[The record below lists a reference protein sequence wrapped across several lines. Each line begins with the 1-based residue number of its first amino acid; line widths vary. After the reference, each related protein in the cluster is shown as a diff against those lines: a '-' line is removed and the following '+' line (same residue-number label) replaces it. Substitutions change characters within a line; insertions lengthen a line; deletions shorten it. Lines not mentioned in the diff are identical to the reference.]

1 MVNLKSKN
9 ISVLIIEIENDNPQ
23 EILED
28 LREKLSSK
36 FFSKTNSMPFL
47 IKAKKEVSPQTV
59 EKIEQFLKEKGFVP
73 VLNTTQKEEKK
84 EIHNELSVSLE
95 KLPTNNVK
103 VINKSL
109 RAGQSVEHTGDVLI
123 LGDVNPG
130 AEVKATGN
138 IIVMGTLKGV
148 AWAGYLGNPDAV
160 IVALRM
166 QPSQL
171 RIANIIAIN
180 EDEENRAPDYPE
192 IAKIENG
199 EVVIKRLV

>member
-9 ISVLIIEIENDNPQ
+9 LSVLIIEVEEDNPQ
-23 EILED
+23 KILEE
-28 LREKLSSK
+28 LREKLSAK

-47 IKAKKEVSPQTV
+47 IKAKKEVSPQTI
-59 EKIEQFLKEKGFVP
+59 EKIESFLKEKGFVP
-73 VLNTTQKEEKK
+73 VLNTTQQEEKK

-180 EDEENRAPDYPE
+180 EDEEERAPDYPE